1 MEVNATV
8 ALASTRRVLSD
19 QTSFLERK
27 MSMPRLQRFERHD
40 GVEVAINP
48 MLVQMVWK
56 PNEGGG
62 LARIVFDEN
71 HTVDVKG
78 GIR

>member
-1 MEVNATV
+1 
-8 ALASTRRVLSD
+8 
-19 QTSFLERK
+19 